1 MTLLETN
8 VLFSRHTAD
17 LAQAVVDANA
27 VPLLVLCVQEP
38 EIALK
43 RISASALSEICKHTP
58 DLAQAVVDAGATPF
72 LSSLIS
78 HNDAQLK
85 KQVCSCLAQIAK
97 HNVELAGV
105 VVEAEIFPKI
115 LNNLKV
121 NLLQISSLLTIFR
134 ITMLELERTPLCVSE
149 RSQSSLL
156 SSQNLFAM
164 LEVPQLSLT
173 TFLSLKAARD
183 SLVS

>member
-1 MTLLETN
+1 M
-8 VLFSRHTAD
+8 
-17 LAQAVVDANA
+17 
-27 VPLLVLCVQEP
+27 QEP

-121 NLLQISSLLTIFR
+121 
-134 ITMLELERTPLCVSE
+134 
-149 RSQSSLL
+149 
-156 SSQNLFAM
+156 
-164 LEVPQLSLT
+164 
-173 TFLSLKAARD
+173 K
-183 SLVS
+183 